1 MARATLDTTD
11 PEPLP
16 AGHWLYEH
24 PQVRLSP
31 HTSWSFPG
39 AFPAM
44 FEMFA
49 ENLGRYLDGRP
60 LLSVVDP
67 ADGY

>member
-1 MARATLDTTD
+1 MYDH
-11 PEPLP
+11 P
-16 AGHWLYEH
+16 A
-24 PQVRLSP
+24 VRVSP
-31 HTSWSFPG
+31 HISWNFPG
-39 AFPAM
+39 AFSAM
-44 FEMFA
+44 YEVFG